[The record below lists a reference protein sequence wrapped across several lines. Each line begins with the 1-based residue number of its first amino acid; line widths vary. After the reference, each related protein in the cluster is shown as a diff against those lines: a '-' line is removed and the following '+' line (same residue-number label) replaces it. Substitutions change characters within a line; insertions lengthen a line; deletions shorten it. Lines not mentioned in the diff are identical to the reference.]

1 MSAKAKEIE
10 KIPTYY
16 EWTETHIIMG
26 IPTRKLTVEEY
37 IEYAEKIKLSEVAT
51 QAIIYKPVFEEEK
64 V

>member
-1 MSAKAKEIE
+1 MSAKTIEIE